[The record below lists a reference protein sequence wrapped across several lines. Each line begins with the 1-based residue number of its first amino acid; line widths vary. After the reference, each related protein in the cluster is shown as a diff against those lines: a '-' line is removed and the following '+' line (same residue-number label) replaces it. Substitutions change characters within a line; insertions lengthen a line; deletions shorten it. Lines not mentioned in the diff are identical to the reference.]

1 MISVLGKMFLWQRE
15 GPGGRWTCQT
25 SRRGE
30 TRDCRCDL
38 GGDGNLRS
46 RVLRWPEENYF
57 GLDIGNQAETGTAR
71 LGPDRPSGNSLRGL
85 GRKKKS
91 WACQR
96 RRVKLS
102 LAGGKNQEQEGSKP
116 AKGPRWWWRGAGD
129 GGGRMI
135 EVCFPRGMGRLR
147 NQRGFRIYQSLGVI
161 PRVLMAKYIPWR
173 KVVSGCHRVA
183 SEQKGWGG

>member
-1 MISVLGKMFLWQRE
+1 MPMISVLGKMFLWQRE

-46 RVLRWPEENYF
+46 RVFRWQEENYF

-85 GRKKKS
+85 GRRKKIMGLSEKKS
-91 WACQR
+91 KAEPGERREPREGRQQAC
-96 RRVKLS
+96 
-102 LAGGKNQEQEGSKP
+102 
-116 AKGPRWWWRGAGD
+116 KGPKMVVERGP
-129 GGGRMI
+129 
-135 EVCFPRGMGRLR
+135 V
-147 NQRGFRIYQSLGVI
+147 
-161 PRVLMAKYIPWR
+161 MA
-173 KVVSGCHRVA
+173 VEG
-183 SEQKGWGG
+183 